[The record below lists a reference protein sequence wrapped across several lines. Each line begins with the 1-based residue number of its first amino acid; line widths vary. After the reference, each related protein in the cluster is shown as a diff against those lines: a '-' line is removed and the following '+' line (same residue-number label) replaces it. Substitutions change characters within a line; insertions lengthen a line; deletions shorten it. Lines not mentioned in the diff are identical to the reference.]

1 MNKVLFFI
9 IITIIIIIIIIII
22 IVVVENVIVKLQTLE
37 IRSPIFS
44 LLSLS
49 CSSFVDTIYLF

>member
-9 IITIIIIIIIIII
+9 IITIIIIIIIII

-37 IRSPIFS
+37 IRSPIFR